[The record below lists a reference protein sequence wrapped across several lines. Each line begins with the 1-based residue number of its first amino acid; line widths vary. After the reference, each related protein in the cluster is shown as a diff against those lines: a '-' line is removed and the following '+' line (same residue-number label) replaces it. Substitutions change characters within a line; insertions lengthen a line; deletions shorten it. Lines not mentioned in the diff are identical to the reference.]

1 MKTQKQISN
10 VINSIIINQV
20 DIIIVTR
27 ITIKDFNFPKLTL
40 DEVIDTDF
48 TLYSADLRVKEKLFK
63 FFIKLV
69 TDPKERVK
77 NLVYIYEHTL
87 KKSNFYEKICKK

>member
-10 VINSIIINQV
+10 TKNSIISNQV

-40 DEVIDTDF
+40 VGVIDTDF
-48 TLYSADLRVKEKLFK
+48 ALYSTDLRAKEKLFK

-69 TDPKERVK
+69 TDPEERV
-77 NLVYIYEHTL
+77 
-87 KKSNFYEKICKK
+87 